1 MLFKKI
7 MKKESVNRILGKLA
21 ILIITALMAFN
32 AEAMEGD
39 TIWIR
44 PFDIGGNE
52 YAFGAAVD
60 KNKNVIVTG
69 GNDGGA
75 CITVKYDSNGN
86 TQWAQ
91 LFQGRGTGI
100 AVDPNN
106 NNIIVVV
113 YNTES
118 GSEDWLVVKY
128 NPDGDSEWVRIFDY
142 AGGSDQATSVR
153 VDSLGNIYVAG
164 YIDNIS
170 NVDYFLVWC
179 L

>member
-1 MLFKKI
+1 MFP
-7 MKKESVNRILGKLA
+7 
-21 ILIITALMAFN
+21 ALHPLYN
-32 AEAMEGD
+32 LE
-39 TIWIR
+39 
-44 PFDIGGNE
+44 
-52 YAFGAAVD
+52 
-60 KNKNVIVTG
+60 K
-69 GNDGGA
+69 DGSG
-75 CITVKYDSNGN
+75 VL
-86 TQWAQ
+86 Q
-91 LFQGRGTGI
+91 
-100 AVDPNN
+100 
-106 NNIIVVV
+106 VVV
-113 YNTES
+113 GYNTES